1 MNPLTSLILWA
12 SVQVL
17 LFSLVGVLA
26 FLLAQA
32 WAQCRSRQCSDRA
45 GNHGSDCVG
54 ND

>member
-26 FLLAQA
+26 FLLAPGVGPVPQSPV
-32 WAQCRSRQCSDRA
+32 QRSCWQSRFRLCW
-45 GNHGSDCVG
+45 
-54 ND
+54 